1 MDDKRFI
8 KQCESRLR
16 YKQIRELLKKI
27 DEYLVENNLTQTLIN
42 KVYLDLDELQTQLA
56 VDYFQNT
63 HSKEDGE

>member
-1 MDDKRFI
+1 MTLMLNMNSSANDNYQGGLTWTI
-8 KQCESRLR
+8 NV
-16 YKQIRELLKKI
+16 LL
-27 DEYLVENNLTQTLIN
+27 NNVRIACDIN

>member
-1 MDDKRFI
+1 
-8 KQCESRLR
+8 
-16 YKQIRELLKKI
+16 LLKKI

-63 HSKEDGE
+63 HSKEEEE